1 VNNDYSNLRLL
12 THYLFIFIGLV
23 TTSVIY
29 IAIFISLRRQ
39 PCAIER
45 SSDPNTAA
53 AATQFQPSHNPAFLI
68 YPVIYILCTLPLAL
82 GRLATMA
89 GADVPLGY
97 MCFAG
102 AMISSNG
109 LFDCILFGT
118 TRNMIIFASKDEV
131 DRSDTGLNTFTF
143 MQTPR
148 ARRYGN
154 MVWVQGGRRRSEST
168 EDESVGGWWQFGGAG
183 ERSERVG
190 GRWRGIGS
198 RSVSQESLRGPGA
211 ILMDRVTTVVVEVE
225 HDKDHRPQ
233 YPEPSASASPP
244 VNSTENGMPRILPR

>member
-1 VNNDYSNLRLL
+1 MNNDYSNLRLL

-29 IAIFISLRRQ
+29 IAIFISLRCQSR
-39 PCAIER
+39 AIEQ
-45 SSDPNTAA
+45 SSNSVTTT
-53 AATQFQPSHNPAFLI
+53 ATQFRPGHNPAFLI

-109 LFDCILFGT
+109 VFDCILFGT
-118 TRNMIIFASKDEV
+118 TRNAIVFASKDEV
-131 DRSDTGLNTFTF
+131 DRPDMGLDTFTF

-154 MVWVQGGRRRSEST
+154 MIWVQGGDGNFEST
-168 EDESVGGWWQFGGAG
+168 KDERVGGWWQLRGAG
-183 ERSERVG
+183 ERSERVR
-190 GRWRGIGS
+190 GRRRGAGS
-198 RSVSQESLRGPGA
+198 RSVSQESLKGPGA

-225 HDKDHRPQ
+225 QDKDHRPR

-244 VNSTENGMPRILPR
+244 VNGTENGMPRILPR